1 MCMNGI
7 KLEWDEEKE
16 KINIKKHGI
25 SFSTAAFVFND
36 PNRLEYYDEEHSIS
50 EDRYATIGLVGNVL
64 TVIYTIRGETHRIIS
79 ARIATKAERSAYY
92 GN

>member
-1 MCMNGI
+1 MKEVI
-7 KLEWDEEKE
+7 FEWDDEKE
-16 KINIKKHGI
+16 KINIRKHGI

-36 PNRLEYYDEEHSIS
+36 PNRLEYFDVNHSDF
-50 EDRYATIGLVGNVL
+50 EDRYATIGMVGKVL
-64 TVIYTIRGETHRIIS
+64 TVIYTIRGERYRIIS

>member
-1 MCMNGI
+1 MHCTFYNMCMNGI

-36 PNRLEYYDEEHSIS
+36 PNRLEYYDEEH
-50 EDRYATIGLVGNVL
+50 
-64 TVIYTIRGETHRIIS
+64 
-79 ARIATKAERSAYY
+79 RIATKAERSAYY